1 MVFMSIIAEA
11 QLQERGQ
18 VTIPVKLRNL
28 LGLKPES
35 TLLLY
40 GSEKEIIIRPKIKNP
55 LSFAG
60 MLGKERG
67 VRTVEELLFKYK
79 RFS

>member
-1 MVFMSIIAEA
+1 MALIAET

-18 VTIPVKLRNL
+18 VTIPVRLRKL

-40 GSEKEIIIRPKIKNP
+40 GSENEIVIRPKIKNP
-55 LSFAG
+55 VGFAG
-60 MLGKERG
+60 IFGKERG
-67 VRTVEELLFKYK
+67 INTVEELLLKYK
-79 RFS
+79 RFA

>member
-1 MVFMSIIAEA
+1 MSLIAEA

-18 VTIPVKLRNL
+18 VTIPAKLRKL
-28 LGLKPES
+28 LGLKS
-35 TLLLY
+35 DTTLLLY

-55 LSFAG
+55 LQFAG
-60 MLGKERG
+60 MLGKETG
-67 VRTVEELLFKYK
+67 VRTVEELLLKYK